1 MLMILLDICSKFKI
15 DTQQIIS
22 IKPYGSGHIHDT
34 FKAITK
40 GENDYLLQ
48 KVNPKVFANIPAL
61 QNNIERVIN
70 YMRTKSQ
77 DLNKTLQMLTCADG
91 KSYFIDEKDD
101 YWRVFVFIPNSKTYD
116 RVISSDLAYEG
127 GKAFGEFQKSLRN
140 FPHEKLYETLP
151 KFHNV
156 DYRVELFESSVR
168 RGVIDRVDRVKG
180 EIEFVRSRAIRMKRI
195 LELGQQN
202 KIPLR
207 ITHNDTKINN
217 VLFDENDKAICV
229 IDLDTVMPGYI
240 HYDFGDAVRTGAASA
255 QEDETDLDK
264 MFIDLD
270 LFKAYSQGFLEQTV
284 EMLNETEIDELYFA
298 PQLLTFIIAL
308 RFLTDYLDGD
318 VYFKTNNEEHN
329 LQRWFAQRKLL
340 LSMEDNEGKMK
351 QIVEY
356 IVKKLKK

>member
-1 MLMILLDICSKFKI
+1 MILLDICSKFKI

-22 IKPYGSGHIHDT
+22 VKPYGSGHIHDT
-34 FKAITK
+34 YKVITRRK
-40 GENDYLLQ
+40 CDYLLQ
-48 KVNPKVFANIPAL
+48 KINSKIFSNIPAMQSNIGRIL
-61 QNNIERVIN
+61 KYMKVENQNSANTLEMIN
-70 YMRTKSQ
+70 CI
-77 DLNKTLQMLTCADG
+77 NG
-91 KSYFIDEKDD
+91 KSFFLDEKDD
-101 YWRVFVFIPNSKTYD
+101 YWRVFVFIPKSKTYD

-151 KFHNV
+151 AFHNV
-156 DYRVELFESSVR
+156 DYRLALFESSVK
-168 RGVIDRVDRVKG
+168 RGVIDRVDRVKR
-180 EIEFVRSRAIRMKRI
+180 EIEFVRSRAIKMKRI

-202 KIPLR
+202 KISQR
-207 ITHNDTKINN
+207 VTHNDTKINN

-240 HYDFGDAVRTGAASA
+240 HYDFGDAIRTGASSA
-255 QEDETDLDK
+255 EEDETDLDK

-284 EMLNETEIDELYFA
+284 EMLNETEINELYFA

-351 QIVEY
+351 QIVEH